1 MSGGTRKKVEKREVA
16 VDQEEEEANEAATT
30 TEPRGVDGV
39 QEANASSKL
48 GSDQGCEATPSTGSS
63 E

>member
-16 VDQEEEEANEAATT
+16 VDQEEEEANEVATT
-30 TEPRGVDGV
+30 TEPRRVDGV
-39 QEANASSKL
+39 QEANGSSKL